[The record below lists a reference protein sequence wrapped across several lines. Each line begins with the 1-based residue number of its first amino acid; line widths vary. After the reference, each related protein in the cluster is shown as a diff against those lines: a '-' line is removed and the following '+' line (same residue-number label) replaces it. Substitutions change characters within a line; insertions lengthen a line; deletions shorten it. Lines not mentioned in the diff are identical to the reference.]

1 MEWIPFIF
9 GFALSFL
16 IGGLPFSFWLVKIF
30 KKVDLRKVGSQ
41 NVGATNVFRT
51 QGKLMGSVALALDIF
66 KGFAVIIFLYPLFES
81 QPHWDPFLY
90 HLTMGVCAIL
100 GHTWTPFLGFKG
112 GKGVAAS
119 AGVFLGL
126 LPVPFLFAL
135 GFFIV
140 SFALTKII
148 SVGSLTAA
156 CVFPLGVY
164 LFEGDNPQFEKLL
177 IISIFLAVF
186 IFFTHR
192 KNIKRIISGEEKKIT
207 DK

>member
-1 MEWIPFIF
+1 
-9 GFALSFL
+9 
-16 IGGLPFSFWLVKIF
+16 
-30 KKVDLRKVGSQ
+30 
-41 NVGATNVFRT
+41 
-51 QGKLMGSVALALDIF
+51 
-66 KGFAVIIFLYPLFES
+66 
-81 QPHWDPFLY
+81 
-90 HLTMGVCAIL
+90 MGVCAIL

-164 LFEGDNPQFEKLL
+164 LFEGGAYGIPGNDEAFRYQGDFKLL
-177 IISIFLAVF
+177 A
-186 IFFTHR
+186 
-192 KNIKRIISGEEKKIT
+192 
-207 DK
+207 